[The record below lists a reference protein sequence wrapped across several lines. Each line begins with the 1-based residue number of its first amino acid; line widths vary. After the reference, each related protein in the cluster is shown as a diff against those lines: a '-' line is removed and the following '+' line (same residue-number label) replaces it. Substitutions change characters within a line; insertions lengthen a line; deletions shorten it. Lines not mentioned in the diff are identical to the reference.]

1 MTTTDF
7 LWLVAA
13 AFVALTIP
21 VWMGLL
27 LAFKDAFGTV
37 WKDFIN
43 AVRGK

>member
-21 VWMGLL
+21 LWMGFL
-27 LAFKDAFGTV
+27 LAFKDAFSTV
-37 WKDFIN
+37 WTDFIN